1 MKSTILT
8 CCCFLALRISAFA
21 QEDLLSMMNNEPV
34 KPEPVMATFK
44 TTRILNGQSIEMVSP
59 RHLDFRINHR
69 FNKLSDGFSNFYG
82 LDGARIRLG
91 LEYGINDW
99 AMVGIGRNNA
109 GLKAWDYFAKFRI
122 LRQKKD
128 NSMPL
133 SLSFLGTAAVNIVK
147 TEKTKTL
154 TDRTTYTWQLL
165 LARKFSEGISIQL
178 SPGIIHRNQ
187 KETPEQANDLFN
199 LGMGGRFK
207 ISRRVSLNLE
217 YFLRANP
224 AKYSSQDLNS
234 ALSFGF
240 DIETGGHVF
249 QLHVTNS
256 AGLIEKDFISG
267 TSNKWSKGDILYGFN
282 VSRVFSFK

>member
-1 MKSTILT
+1 MKKILLSAIAA
-8 CCCFLALRISAFA
+8 FALNHSLMA
-21 QEDLLSMMNNEPV
+21 QEDLLNMMNSEPA

-44 TTRILNGQSIEMVSP
+44 TTRILNGQSIEQVAAK
-59 RHLDFRINHR
+59 HLDFRINHR
-69 FNKLSDGFSNFYG
+69 FNKISDGFENFWG
-82 LDGARIRLG
+82 LDGARIRLS

-109 GLKAWDYFAKFRI
+109 GLKAWDYFGKFRI
-122 LRQKKD
+122 LRQTKD

-147 TEKTKTL
+147 TDKTKSL

-165 LARKFSEGISIQL
+165 LAKKFSDGISLQL

-187 KETPEQANDLFN
+187 RETPEQANDLFN

-207 ISRRVSLNLE
+207 ISKRVSFNLE
-217 YFLRANP
+217 YFLRAN
-224 AKYSSQDLNS
+224 AEKYSTQELYNTF
-234 ALSFGF
+234 SFGF

-256 AGLIEKDFISG
+256 SGLIEKDFMGG
-267 TSNKWSKGDILYGFN
+267 TSNRWSKGDILYGFN
-282 VSRVFSFK
+282 VSRVFSLK

>member
-1 MKSTILT
+1 MKKLIFSAIAT
-8 CCCFLALRISAFA
+8 CALSSSLMA
-21 QEDLLSMMNNEPV
+21 QEDLLNMMNSEPS

-44 TTRILNGQSIEMVSP
+44 TTRILNGQSIEQVATK
-59 RHLDFRINHR
+59 HLDFRINHR
-69 FNKLSDGFSNFYG
+69 FNKISDGFENFWG
-82 LDGARIRLG
+82 LDGARIRLS

-109 GLKAWDYFAKFRI
+109 GLKAWDYFGKFRI

-147 TEKTKTL
+147 TDKSTSL

-165 LARKFSEGISIQL
+165 LARKFSDGISLQL

-187 KETPEQANDLFN
+187 RETREQANDLFN

-207 ISRRVSLNLE
+207 ISKRVSFNLE
-217 YFLRANP
+217 YFLRAN
-224 AKYSSQDLNS
+224 AKKYSTQDLYNTF
-234 ALSFGF
+234 SFGF

-256 AGLIEKDFISG
+256 SGLIEKDFMSG
-267 TSNKWSKGDILYGFN
+267 TSNRWSKGDILYGFN